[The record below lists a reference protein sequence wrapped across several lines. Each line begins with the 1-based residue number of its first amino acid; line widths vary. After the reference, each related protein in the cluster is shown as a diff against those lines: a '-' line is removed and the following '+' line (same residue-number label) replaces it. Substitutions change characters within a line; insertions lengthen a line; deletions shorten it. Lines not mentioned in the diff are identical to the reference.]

1 MSFFLFISSLFA
13 LANLNFADNINSFD
27 LKDKR
32 ILIRVDYNVPIENG
46 VVKDAYRI
54 QCSIPT
60 IKECL
65 ESGASVVLMSH
76 LGRPNGKNN
85 EEFSLISV
93 GEVLSDFLEI
103 PIKFSHDCINEDSIN
118 VTIGLHP
125 GEVHLLENLRFH
137 SGEEDNDVEFSTL
150 LSKHGQIYINDAF
163 GTSHRS
169 HASNVGVTD
178 NFIHKGMGL
187 LMKREVQYLQ
197 KKFKNPKE
205 PLTILLGGAKISD
218 KIDLIEKFLID
229 ANTILIGG
237 GMAFTF
243 LKAKG
248 LNVGNSIVDEKMI
261 SVANEIIKK
270 ARRNRVKLVFP
281 VDFIVSDSID
291 APSNLE
297 TVSFDSIPT
306 NMMGLDIGN
315 ETIKLFSK
323 ILSQSC
329 TILWNGPMGVFEKK
343 EFENGTKEIAI
354 SLSNLK
360 DENITT
366 IVGGGDSA
374 SAVRKFSNIEDI
386 THVSTGGGA
395 SLELLSGRS
404 LPAIEA
410 LGKL

>member
-1 MSFFLFISSLFA
+1 MIRSL
-13 LANLNFADNINSFD
+13 NSFD

-32 ILIRVDYNVPIENG
+32 VLMRVDYNVPIENG
-46 VVKDAYRI
+46 VVADAYRI

-76 LGRPNGKNN
+76 LGRPNGKIN
-85 EEFSLISV
+85 ENHSLISV
-93 GEVLSDFLEI
+93 GEFLSDFLEI
-103 PIKFSHDCINEDSIN
+103 PIKFSNDCISEDSIN

-137 SGEEDNDVEFSTL
+137 SGEEENDIEFSRL

-187 LMKREVQYLQ
+187 LMKKEIQYLQ
-197 KKFKNPKE
+197 NKFKNPKE
-205 PLTILLGGAKISD
+205 PLVLLLGGAKVSG

-229 ANTILIGG
+229 ANSILIGG
-237 GMAFTF
+237 GMTFTF
-243 LKAKG
+243 LKAMGMNIGK
-248 LNVGNSIVDEKMI
+248 SIIDEKMI
-261 SVANEIIKK
+261 TTASRVIKK
-270 ARRNRVKLVFP
+270 ARENRVKLVLP
-281 VDFIVSDSID
+281 IDFVVADSID
-291 APSNLE
+291 KPSKIE
-297 TVSFDSIPT
+297 IVSSDSVPS
-306 NMMGLDIGN
+306 NMMGLDIGP
-315 ETIKLFSK
+315 ETVKLYSK
-323 ILSQSC
+323 VLSKAG

-343 EFENGTKEIAI
+343 DFENGTKEIAKF
-354 SLSNLK
+354 LSELK
-360 DENITT
+360 DENIIT

-374 SAVRKFSNIEDI
+374 SAIRKFSTIENI

-395 SLELLSGRS
+395 SLELLSGKN

>member
-1 MSFFLFISSLFA
+1 MIRSL
-13 LANLNFADNINSFD
+13 NSFD

-32 ILIRVDYNVPIENG
+32 VLIRVDYNVPIENG

-76 LGRPNGKNN
+76 LGRPNGKIN

-291 APSNLE
+291 KPSKLE

-306 NMMGLDIGN
+306 KMMGLDIGN

-323 ILSQSC
+323 ILSQSG

>member
-1 MSFFLFISSLFA
+1 MIRSL
-13 LANLNFADNINSFD
+13 NSFD

-32 ILIRVDYNVPIENG
+32 VLIRVDYNVPIENG

-76 LGRPNGKNN
+76 LGRPNGKIN

-197 KKFKNPKE
+197 KKFNNPKE

-248 LNVGNSIVDEKMI
+248 LNVGNSIVDEKMV

-291 APSNLE
+291 ETSKLE

-306 NMMGLDIGN
+306 KMMGLDIGN

-323 ILSQSC
+323 ILSQSG

-360 DENITT
+360 DEHITT

>member
-1 MSFFLFISSLFA
+1 MIRSL
-13 LANLNFADNINSFD
+13 NSFD

-32 ILIRVDYNVPIENG
+32 VLIRVDYNVPIENG

-65 ESGASVVLMSH
+65 ESGSSVVLMSH
-76 LGRPNGKNN
+76 LGRPNGKIN

-197 KKFKNPKE
+197 KKFKNPKG

-291 APSNLE
+291 EPSKIE

-323 ILSQSC
+323 ILSQSG

-395 SLELLSGRS
+395 SLELLSGRK

>member
-1 MSFFLFISSLFA
+1 MIRSL
-13 LANLNFADNINSFD
+13 NSFD

-32 ILIRVDYNVPIENG
+32 ILIRVDYNVPIEDG

-76 LGRPNGKNN
+76 LGRPKGKIN
-85 EEFSLISV
+85 EDYSLISV

-103 PIKFSHDCINEDSIN
+103 PIKFSNDCISEDSMN
-118 VTIGLHP
+118 VTIGLHS

-137 SGEEDNDVEFSTL
+137 SGEEENDIEFSRL

-187 LMKREVQYLQ
+187 LMNKEIRYLQ
-197 KKFKNPKE
+197 NKFKNPKK
-205 PLTILLGGAKISD
+205 PLVLLLGGAKISG
-218 KIDLIEKFLID
+218 KIDLIDKFLID
-229 ANTILIGG
+229 SDTILIGG
-237 GMAFTF
+237 GMTFTF
-243 LKAKG
+243 LKAMGIDIGK
-248 LNVGNSIVDEKMI
+248 SIIDEEMVP
-261 SVANEIIKK
+261 VANRVIKK
-270 ARRNRVKLVFP
+270 ARQNRVKLVLP
-281 VDFIVSDSID
+281 VDFVVADSID
-291 APSNLE
+291 NPSKIE
-297 TVSFDSIPT
+297 ISSFDSVPS
-306 NMMGLDIGN
+306 NMMGLDIGP

-323 ILSQSC
+323 ILSQAG

-343 EFENGTKEIAI
+343 DFENGTKGIANF
-354 SLSNLK
+354 LSELK
-360 DENITT
+360 DENIIT

-374 SAVRKFSNIEDI
+374 SAIRKFSNIENI

-395 SLELLSGRS
+395 SLELLSGKN
-404 LPAIEA
+404 LPAIKA

>member
-1 MSFFLFISSLFA
+1 MIRSL
-13 LANLNFADNINSFD
+13 NSFD

-32 ILIRVDYNVPIENG
+32 VLMRVDYNVPIENG
-46 VVKDAYRI
+46 VVADAYRI

-76 LGRPNGKNN
+76 LGRPNGKIN
-85 EEFSLISV
+85 ENHSLISV
-93 GEVLSDFLEI
+93 GEFLSDFLEI
-103 PIKFSHDCINEDSIN
+103 PIKFSNDCISEDSIN

-137 SGEEDNDVEFSTL
+137 SGEEENDIEFSRL

-187 LMKREVQYLQ
+187 LMKKEIQYLQ
-197 KKFKNPKE
+197 NKFKNPKE
-205 PLTILLGGAKISD
+205 PLVLLLGGAKVSG

-229 ANTILIGG
+229 ANSILIGG
-237 GMAFTF
+237 GMTFTF
-243 LKAKG
+243 LKAMGMNIGK
-248 LNVGNSIVDEKMI
+248 SIIDEKMI
-261 SVANEIIKK
+261 TTASRVIKK
-270 ARRNRVKLVFP
+270 ARQNRVKLVLP
-281 VDFIVSDSID
+281 IDFVVADSID
-291 APSNLE
+291 KPSKIE
-297 TVSFDSIPT
+297 IVSSDSVPS
-306 NMMGLDIGN
+306 NMMGLDIGP
-315 ETIKLFSK
+315 ETVKLFSK
-323 ILSQSC
+323 VLSKAG

-343 EFENGTKEIAI
+343 DFENGTKEIAKL
-354 SLSNLK
+354 LSELK
-360 DENITT
+360 DENIIT

-374 SAVRKFSNIEDI
+374 SAIRKFSTIENI

-395 SLELLSGRS
+395 SLELLSGKN

>member
-1 MSFFLFISSLFA
+1 MIRSL
-13 LANLNFADNINSFD
+13 NSFD
-27 LKDKR
+27 LKNKR
-32 ILIRVDYNVPIENG
+32 VLIRVDYNVPIEDG

-76 LGRPNGKNN
+76 LGRPKGKTN
-85 EEFSLISV
+85 EDYSLISV

-103 PIKFSHDCINEDSIN
+103 PIKFSDDCISEDSIN

-137 SGEEDNDVEFSTL
+137 SGEEENDIEFSRL

-178 NFIHKGMGL
+178 NFTHKGMGL
-187 LMKREVQYLQ
+187 LMNKEIRYLQ
-197 KKFKNPKE
+197 NKFKNPKE
-205 PLTILLGGAKISD
+205 PLFLLLGGAKISD
-218 KIDLIEKFLID
+218 KIDLIDKFLINAD
-229 ANTILIGG
+229 TILIGG
-237 GMAFTF
+237 GMTFTF
-243 LKAKG
+243 LKAMGIDIGK
-248 LNVGNSIVDEKMI
+248 SIIDEQMI
-261 SVANEIIKK
+261 SVANRVIKK
-270 ARRNRVKLVFP
+270 ARQNRVKLVLP
-281 VDFIVSDSID
+281 VDFVVADSID
-291 APSNLE
+291 KPSKIE
-297 TVSFDSIPT
+297 ISSFDSVPS
-306 NMMGLDIGN
+306 NMMGLDIGP

-323 ILSQSC
+323 KLSRAG
-329 TILWNGPMGVFEKK
+329 TILWNGPVGVFEKK
-343 EFENGTKEIAI
+343 DFENGTKEIANF
-354 SLSNLK
+354 LSELK
-360 DENITT
+360 DENIIT

-374 SAVRKFSNIEDI
+374 SAIRKFSNIENI

-395 SLELLSGRS
+395 SLELLSGKN

>member
-1 MSFFLFISSLFA
+1 MIRSL
-13 LANLNFADNINSFD
+13 NSFD

-32 ILIRVDYNVPIENG
+32 VLIRVDYNVPIENG

-76 LGRPNGKNN
+76 LGRPNGKIN

-163 GTSHRS
+163 GTSHRL

-197 KKFKNPKE
+197 KRFKNPKG

-291 APSNLE
+291 EPSKLE

-323 ILSQSC
+323 ILSQSG

>member
-1 MSFFLFISSLFA
+1 MIRSL
-13 LANLNFADNINSFD
+13 NSFD

-32 ILIRVDYNVPIENG
+32 VLIRVDYNVPIEKG

-54 QCSIPT
+54 QSSIPT

-76 LGRPNGKNN
+76 LGRPKGKFN
-85 EEFSLISV
+85 EDYSLISV

-103 PIKFSHDCINEDSIN
+103 PIKFSDDCISEDSIN

-137 SGEEDNDVEFSTL
+137 PGEEENDIEFSRL

-187 LMKREVQYLQ
+187 LMKKEIQYLQ
-197 KKFKNPKE
+197 NKFKNPKQ
-205 PLTILLGGAKISD
+205 PLILLLGGAKISD

-243 LKAKG
+243 LKAMG
-248 LNVGNSIVDEKMI
+248 LDTGKSIIDEQMI
-261 SVANEIIKK
+261 SVANRIIKK
-270 ARRNRVKLVFP
+270 ARQNRVKLVLP
-281 VDFIVSDSID
+281 IDFVIADSID
-291 APSNLE
+291 NPSKIE
-297 TVSFDSIPT
+297 ITSSDSVSSSMI
-306 NMMGLDIGN
+306 GLDIGP
-315 ETIKLFSK
+315 ETIKLFSDV
-323 ILSQSC
+323 LSKAG

-343 EFENGTKEIAI
+343 DFENGTKEIANF
-354 SLSNLK
+354 LSELK
-360 DENITT
+360 DENIIT

-374 SAVRKFSNIEDI
+374 SAIRKFSNIENI

-395 SLELLSGRS
+395 SLELLSGKN

>member
-1 MSFFLFISSLFA
+1 MIRSL
-13 LANLNFADNINSFD
+13 NSFD

-32 ILIRVDYNVPIENG
+32 VLIRVDYNVPIENG

-76 LGRPNGKNN
+76 LGRPNGKIN

-150 LSKHGQIYINDAF
+150 LSKHGQIYVNDAF

-297 TVSFDSIPT
+297 TVSFDSIPAS
-306 NMMGLDIGN
+306 MMGLDIGN
-315 ETIKLFSK
+315 ETIKLFSR
-323 ILSQSC
+323 ILSQSG

>member
-1 MSFFLFISSLFA
+1 MIRSL
-13 LANLNFADNINSFD
+13 NSFD

-32 ILIRVDYNVPIENG
+32 VLIRVDYNVPIEKG

-54 QCSIPT
+54 QSSIPT

-76 LGRPNGKNN
+76 LGRPKGKFN
-85 EEFSLISV
+85 EDYSLISV

-103 PIKFSHDCINEDSIN
+103 PIKFSDDCISEDSIN

-137 SGEEDNDVEFSTL
+137 PGEEENDIEFSRL

-178 NFIHKGMGL
+178 NFMHKGMGL
-187 LMKREVQYLQ
+187 LMKKEIQYLQ
-197 KKFKNPKE
+197 NKFKNPKQ
-205 PLTILLGGAKISD
+205 PLILLLGGAKISD

-229 ANTILIGG
+229 ANVILIGG

-243 LKAKG
+243 LNAMG
-248 LNVGNSIVDEKMI
+248 LDTGKSIIDEQMI
-261 SVANEIIKK
+261 SVANRIIKK
-270 ARRNRVKLVFP
+270 ARQNRVKLVLP
-281 VDFIVSDSID
+281 IDFVIADSID
-291 APSNLE
+291 NPSKIE
-297 TVSFDSIPT
+297 ITSSDSVSSSMI
-306 NMMGLDIGN
+306 GLDIGP
-315 ETIKLFSK
+315 ETIKLFSDV
-323 ILSQSC
+323 LSKAG

-343 EFENGTKEIAI
+343 DFENGTKEIANF
-354 SLSNLK
+354 LSELK
-360 DENITT
+360 DENIIT

-374 SAVRKFSNIEDI
+374 SAIRKFSNIENI

-395 SLELLSGRS
+395 SLELLSGKN
-404 LPAIEA
+404 LPAIKA
-410 LGKL
+410 LGK

>member
-1 MSFFLFISSLFA
+1 MIRSL
-13 LANLNFADNINSFD
+13 NSFD
-27 LKDKR
+27 LKNKR
-32 ILIRVDYNVPIENG
+32 VLIRVDYNVPIEDG

-76 LGRPNGKNN
+76 LGRPKGKTN
-85 EEFSLISV
+85 EDYSLISV

-103 PIKFSHDCINEDSIN
+103 PIKFSDDCISEDSIN

-137 SGEEDNDVEFSTL
+137 SGEEENDIEFSRL

-178 NFIHKGMGL
+178 NFTHKGMGL
-187 LMKREVQYLQ
+187 LMNKEIRYLQ
-197 KKFKNPKE
+197 NKFKNPKV
-205 PLTILLGGAKISD
+205 PLVLLLGGAKISG
-218 KIDLIEKFLID
+218 KIDLIDKFLID
-229 ANTILIGG
+229 ADTILIGG
-237 GMAFTF
+237 GMTFTF
-243 LKAKG
+243 LKAMGIDIGK
-248 LNVGNSIVDEKMI
+248 SIIDEQMI
-261 SVANEIIKK
+261 SVANRVIKK
-270 ARRNRVKLVFP
+270 ARQNRVKLVLP
-281 VDFIVSDSID
+281 VDFVVADSID
-291 APSNLE
+291 KPSKIE
-297 TVSFDSIPT
+297 ISSFDSVPS
-306 NMMGLDIGN
+306 NMMGLDIGP

-323 ILSQSC
+323 KLSQAG
-329 TILWNGPMGVFEKK
+329 TILWNGPVGVFEKK
-343 EFENGTKEIAI
+343 DFENGTKEIANF
-354 SLSNLK
+354 LSELK
-360 DENITT
+360 DENIIT

-374 SAVRKFSNIEDI
+374 SAIRKFSNIENI

-395 SLELLSGRS
+395 SLELLSGKN

>member
-1 MSFFLFISSLFA
+1 MIRSL
-13 LANLNFADNINSFD
+13 NSFD

-32 ILIRVDYNVPIENG
+32 VLMRVDYNVPIENG
-46 VVKDAYRI
+46 VVADDYRI

-76 LGRPNGKNN
+76 LGRPNGKIN
-85 EEFSLISV
+85 ENHSLISV
-93 GEVLSDFLEI
+93 GEFLSDFLEI
-103 PIKFSHDCINEDSIN
+103 PIKFSNDCISEDSIN

-137 SGEEDNDVEFSTL
+137 SGEEENDIEFSRL

-187 LMKREVQYLQ
+187 LMKKEIQYLQ
-197 KKFKNPKE
+197 NKFKNPKE
-205 PLTILLGGAKISD
+205 PLVLLLGGAKVSG
-218 KIDLIEKFLID
+218 KIDIIEKFLID
-229 ANTILIGG
+229 ANSILIGG
-237 GMAFTF
+237 GMTFTF
-243 LKAKG
+243 LKAMG
-248 LNVGNSIVDEKMI
+248 IDVGKSIIDEKMI
-261 SVANEIIKK
+261 TTASRVIKK
-270 ARRNRVKLVFP
+270 ARQNRVKLVLP
-281 VDFIVSDSID
+281 TDFVVADSID
-291 APSNLE
+291 KPSKIE
-297 TVSFDSIPT
+297 IVSSDSVPS
-306 NMMGLDIGN
+306 NMMGLDIGP
-315 ETIKLFSK
+315 ETVKLYSK
-323 ILSQSC
+323 VLSKAG

-343 EFENGTKEIAI
+343 DFENGTKEIAKF
-354 SLSNLK
+354 LSELK
-360 DENITT
+360 DENIIT

-374 SAVRKFSNIEDI
+374 SAIRKFSTIENI

-395 SLELLSGRS
+395 SLELLSGKN

>member
-1 MSFFLFISSLFA
+1 MIRSL
-13 LANLNFADNINSFD
+13 NSFD

-32 ILIRVDYNVPIENG
+32 VLIRVDYNVPIENG

-76 LGRPNGKNN
+76 LGRPNGKIN

-150 LSKHGQIYINDAF
+150 LSKHGQIYVNDAF

-291 APSNLE
+291 VPSKLE

-315 ETIKLFSK
+315 ETIKLYSK
-323 ILSQSC
+323 ILSQSG

-360 DENITT
+360 DKNITT

>member
-1 MSFFLFISSLFA
+1 MIRSL
-13 LANLNFADNINSFD
+13 NSFD
-27 LKDKR
+27 LKNKR
-32 ILIRVDYNVPIENG
+32 VLIRVDYNVPIEDG

-76 LGRPNGKNN
+76 LGRPKGETN
-85 EEFSLISV
+85 EAYSLISV

-103 PIKFSHDCINEDSIN
+103 PIKFSDDCISEDSIN

-137 SGEEDNDVEFSTL
+137 SGEEENDIEFSRL

-178 NFIHKGMGL
+178 NFTHKGMGL
-187 LMKREVQYLQ
+187 LMNKEIRYLQ
-197 KKFKNPKE
+197 NKFKNPKV
-205 PLTILLGGAKISD
+205 PLVLLLGGAKISG
-218 KIDLIEKFLID
+218 KIDLIDKFLID
-229 ANTILIGG
+229 ADAILIGG
-237 GMAFTF
+237 GMTFTF
-243 LKAKG
+243 LKAMGIDIGK
-248 LNVGNSIVDEKMI
+248 SIIDEQMI
-261 SVANEIIKK
+261 SVANRVIKK
-270 ARRNRVKLVFP
+270 ARQNRVKLVLP
-281 VDFIVSDSID
+281 VDFVVADSID
-291 APSNLE
+291 KPSKIE
-297 TVSFDSIPT
+297 ISSFDSVPS
-306 NMMGLDIGN
+306 NMMGLDIGP

-323 ILSQSC
+323 KLSQAG
-329 TILWNGPMGVFEKK
+329 TILWNGPVGVFEKK
-343 EFENGTKEIAI
+343 DFENGTKEIANF
-354 SLSNLK
+354 LSELK
-360 DENITT
+360 EENIIT

-374 SAVRKFSNIEDI
+374 SAIRKFSNIKNI

-395 SLELLSGRS
+395 SLELLSGKN

>member
-1 MSFFLFISSLFA
+1 MIRSL
-13 LANLNFADNINSFD
+13 NSFD

-32 ILIRVDYNVPIENG
+32 VLIRVDYNVPIENG

-76 LGRPNGKNN
+76 LGRPNGKIN

-261 SVANEIIKK
+261 SIANEIIKK

-291 APSNLE
+291 EPSKLE

-323 ILSQSC
+323 ILSQSG

-360 DENITT
+360 DEHITT

-374 SAVRKFSNIEDI
+374 SAVRKFSNIEDF

>member
-1 MSFFLFISSLFA
+1 MIRSL
-13 LANLNFADNINSFD
+13 NSFD

-32 ILIRVDYNVPIENG
+32 VLIRVDYNVPIENG

-76 LGRPNGKNN
+76 LGRPNGKIN

-261 SVANEIIKK
+261 SIANEIIKK

-291 APSNLE
+291 VPSKLE

-323 ILSQSC
+323 ILSQSG

-360 DENITT
+360 DEHITT

-374 SAVRKFSNIEDI
+374 SAVRKFSNIEDF

>member
-1 MSFFLFISSLFA
+1 MIRSL
-13 LANLNFADNINSFD
+13 NSFD
-27 LKDKR
+27 LKNKR
-32 ILIRVDYNVPIENG
+32 VLIRVDYNVPIEDG

-76 LGRPNGKNN
+76 LGRPKGRIN
-85 EEFSLISV
+85 EDYSLISV

-103 PIKFSHDCINEDSIN
+103 PIKFSDDCISEDSIN

-137 SGEEDNDVEFSTL
+137 SGEEENDIEFSRL

-178 NFIHKGMGL
+178 NFTHKGMGL
-187 LMKREVQYLQ
+187 LMNKEIRYLQ
-197 KKFKNPKE
+197 NKFKNPKE
-205 PLTILLGGAKISD
+205 PLVLLLGGAKISG
-218 KIDLIEKFLID
+218 KIDLIDKFLID
-229 ANTILIGG
+229 ADTILIGG
-237 GMAFTF
+237 GMTFTF
-243 LKAKG
+243 LKAMGIDIGK
-248 LNVGNSIVDEKMI
+248 SIIDEQMI
-261 SVANEIIKK
+261 SVANRVIKK
-270 ARRNRVKLVFP
+270 ARQNRVKLVLP
-281 VDFIVSDSID
+281 VDFVVADSID
-291 APSNLE
+291 KPSKIE
-297 TVSFDSIPT
+297 ISSFDSVPS
-306 NMMGLDIGN
+306 NMMGLDIGP

-323 ILSQSC
+323 KLSQAG
-329 TILWNGPMGVFEKK
+329 TILWNGPVGVFEKK
-343 EFENGTKEIAI
+343 DFENGTKEIANF
-354 SLSNLK
+354 LSELK
-360 DENITT
+360 DENIIT

-374 SAVRKFSNIEDI
+374 SAIRKFSNIENI

-395 SLELLSGRS
+395 SLELLSGKN

>member
-1 MSFFLFISSLFA
+1 MIRSL
-13 LANLNFADNINSFD
+13 NSFD

-32 ILIRVDYNVPIENG
+32 ILIRVDYNVPIEDG

-76 LGRPNGKNN
+76 LGRPKGETN
-85 EEFSLISV
+85 EDYSLISV

-103 PIKFSHDCINEDSIN
+103 PIKFSNDCISEDSIN

-137 SGEEDNDVEFSTL
+137 SGEEENDIEFSRL

-187 LMKREVQYLQ
+187 LMNKEIQYLQ
-197 KKFKNPKE
+197 NKFKNPKE
-205 PLTILLGGAKISD
+205 PLVILLGGAKISG
-218 KIDLIEKFLID
+218 KIDLIDKFLID
-229 ANTILIGG
+229 ADTILIGG
-237 GMAFTF
+237 GMIFTF
-243 LKAKG
+243 LKAMGIDIGK
-248 LNVGNSIVDEKMI
+248 SIIDEQMI
-261 SVANEIIKK
+261 SVANRAIKK
-270 ARRNRVKLVFP
+270 ARQNRVKLVLP
-281 VDFIVSDSID
+281 VDFVVADSID
-291 APSNLE
+291 NPSKIE
-297 TVSFDSIPT
+297 ISSFDLVPS
-306 NMMGLDIGN
+306 NMMGLDIGP

-323 ILSQSC
+323 ILSQAG

-343 EFENGTKEIAI
+343 DFENGTKGIANF
-354 SLSNLK
+354 LSELK
-360 DENITT
+360 DENIIT

-374 SAVRKFSNIEDI
+374 SAIRKFSNIENI

-395 SLELLSGRS
+395 SLELLSGKN
-404 LPAIEA
+404 LPAIKA

>member
-1 MSFFLFISSLFA
+1 VIRSL
-13 LANLNFADNINSFD
+13 NSFD

-32 ILIRVDYNVPIENG
+32 ILIRVDYNVPIEDG
-46 VVKDAYRI
+46 VVKDVYKI

-76 LGRPNGKNN
+76 LGRPKGKIN
-85 EEFSLISV
+85 EDYSLISV

-103 PIKFSHDCINEDSIN
+103 PIKFSNDCISEDSMN
-118 VTIGLHP
+118 VTIGLHS

-137 SGEEDNDVEFSTL
+137 SGEEENDIEFSRL

-187 LMKREVQYLQ
+187 LMNKEIRYLQ
-197 KKFKNPKE
+197 NKFKNPKK
-205 PLTILLGGAKISD
+205 PLVLLLGGAKISG
-218 KIDLIEKFLID
+218 KIDLIDKFLID
-229 ANTILIGG
+229 SDTILIGG
-237 GMAFTF
+237 GMTFTF
-243 LKAKG
+243 LKAMGIDIGK
-248 LNVGNSIVDEKMI
+248 SIIDEEMVP
-261 SVANEIIKK
+261 VANRVIKK
-270 ARRNRVKLVFP
+270 ARQNRVKLVFP
-281 VDFIVSDSID
+281 VDFVVADSID
-291 APSNLE
+291 KPSKIE
-297 TVSFDSIPT
+297 ISSFDLVPS
-306 NMMGLDIGN
+306 NMMGLDIGP

-323 ILSQSC
+323 ILSQAG

-343 EFENGTKEIAI
+343 DFENGTKEIANFI
-354 SLSNLK
+354 SELK
-360 DENITT
+360 DENIIT

-374 SAVRKFSNIEDI
+374 SAIRKFSNIENI

-395 SLELLSGRS
+395 SLELLSGKN

>member
-1 MSFFLFISSLFA
+1 MIRSL
-13 LANLNFADNINSFD
+13 NSFD

-32 ILIRVDYNVPIENG
+32 VLMRVDYNVPIENG
-46 VVKDAYRI
+46 VVADAYRI

-76 LGRPNGKNN
+76 LGRPNGKIN
-85 EEFSLISV
+85 ENHSLISV
-93 GEVLSDFLEI
+93 GEFLSDFLEI
-103 PIKFSHDCINEDSIN
+103 PIKFSNDCISEDSIN

-137 SGEEDNDVEFSTL
+137 SGEEENDIEFSRL

-187 LMKREVQYLQ
+187 LMKKEIQYLQ
-197 KKFKNPKE
+197 NKFKNPKE
-205 PLTILLGGAKISD
+205 PLVLLLGGAKVSG
-218 KIDLIEKFLID
+218 KIDIIEKFLID
-229 ANTILIGG
+229 ANSILIGG
-237 GMAFTF
+237 GMTFTF
-243 LKAKG
+243 LKAMG
-248 LNVGNSIVDEKMI
+248 IDVGKSIIDEKMI
-261 SVANEIIKK
+261 TTASRVIKK
-270 ARRNRVKLVFP
+270 ARQNRVKLVLP
-281 VDFIVSDSID
+281 TDFVVADSID
-291 APSNLE
+291 NPSKIE
-297 TVSFDSIPT
+297 IVSSDSVPS
-306 NMMGLDIGN
+306 NMMGLDIGP
-315 ETIKLFSK
+315 ETVKLYSK
-323 ILSQSC
+323 VLSKAG

-343 EFENGTKEIAI
+343 DFENGTKEIAKF
-354 SLSNLK
+354 LSELK
-360 DENITT
+360 DENIIT

-374 SAVRKFSNIEDI
+374 SAIRKFSTIENI

-395 SLELLSGRS
+395 SLELLSGKN

>member
-1 MSFFLFISSLFA
+1 MIRSL
-13 LANLNFADNINSFD
+13 NSFD

-32 ILIRVDYNVPIENG
+32 VLMRVDYNVPIENG
-46 VVKDAYRI
+46 VVADDYRI

-76 LGRPNGKNN
+76 LGRPNGKIN
-85 EEFSLISV
+85 ENHSLISV
-93 GEVLSDFLEI
+93 GEFLSDFLEI
-103 PIKFSHDCINEDSIN
+103 PIKFSNDCISEDSIN

-137 SGEEDNDVEFSTL
+137 SGEEENDIEFSRL

-187 LMKREVQYLQ
+187 LMKKEIQYLQ
-197 KKFKNPKE
+197 NKFKNPKE
-205 PLTILLGGAKISD
+205 PLVLLLGGAKVSG

-229 ANTILIGG
+229 ANSILIGG
-237 GMAFTF
+237 GMTFTF
-243 LKAKG
+243 LKAMG
-248 LNVGNSIVDEKMI
+248 IDVGKSIIDEKMI
-261 SVANEIIKK
+261 TTASRVIKK
-270 ARRNRVKLVFP
+270 ARQNRVKLVLP
-281 VDFIVSDSID
+281 IDFVVADSID
-291 APSNLE
+291 KPSKIE
-297 TVSFDSIPT
+297 IVSSDSVPS
-306 NMMGLDIGN
+306 NMMGLDIGP

-323 ILSQSC
+323 VLSKAG

-343 EFENGTKEIAI
+343 DFENGTKEIAKL
-354 SLSNLK
+354 LSELK
-360 DENITT
+360 DENIIT

-374 SAVRKFSNIEDI
+374 SAIRKFSTIENI

-395 SLELLSGRS
+395 SLELLSGKN

>member
-1 MSFFLFISSLFA
+1 MIRSL
-13 LANLNFADNINSFD
+13 NSFD

-32 ILIRVDYNVPIENG
+32 VLIRVDYNVPIENG

-76 LGRPNGKNN
+76 LGRPNGKIN

-261 SVANEIIKK
+261 SIANEIIKK

-291 APSNLE
+291 KPSKLE

-323 ILSQSC
+323 ILSQSG

>member
-1 MSFFLFISSLFA
+1 MIRSL
-13 LANLNFADNINSFD
+13 NSFD
-27 LKDKR
+27 LKNKR
-32 ILIRVDYNVPIENG
+32 VLIRVDYNVPIEDG

-76 LGRPNGKNN
+76 LGRPKGRIN
-85 EEFSLISV
+85 EDYSLISV

-103 PIKFSHDCINEDSIN
+103 PIKFSDDCISEDSIN

-137 SGEEDNDVEFSTL
+137 SGEEENDIEFSRL

-178 NFIHKGMGL
+178 NFTHKGMGL
-187 LMKREVQYLQ
+187 LMNKEIRYLQ
-197 KKFKNPKE
+197 NKFKNPKV
-205 PLTILLGGAKISD
+205 PLVLLLGGAKISG
-218 KIDLIEKFLID
+218 KIDLIDKFLID
-229 ANTILIGG
+229 ADAILIGG
-237 GMAFTF
+237 GMTFTF
-243 LKAKG
+243 LKAMGIDIGK
-248 LNVGNSIVDEKMI
+248 SIIDEQMI
-261 SVANEIIKK
+261 SVANRVIKK
-270 ARRNRVKLVFP
+270 ARQNRVKLVLP
-281 VDFIVSDSID
+281 VDFVVADSID
-291 APSNLE
+291 KPSKIE
-297 TVSFDSIPT
+297 ISSFDSVPS
-306 NMMGLDIGN
+306 NMMGLDIGP

-323 ILSQSC
+323 KLSQAG
-329 TILWNGPMGVFEKK
+329 TILWNGPVGVFEKK
-343 EFENGTKEIAI
+343 DFENGTKEIANF
-354 SLSNLK
+354 LSKLK
-360 DENITT
+360 DENIIT

-374 SAVRKFSNIEDI
+374 SAIRKFSNIENI

-395 SLELLSGRS
+395 SLELLSGKN

>member
-1 MSFFLFISSLFA
+1 MIRSL
-13 LANLNFADNINSFD
+13 NSFD

-32 ILIRVDYNVPIENG
+32 VLIRVDYNVPIENG

-76 LGRPNGKNN
+76 LGRPNGKIN

-261 SVANEIIKK
+261 SIANEIIKK

-291 APSNLE
+291 EPSKLE

-323 ILSQSC
+323 ILSQSG

-374 SAVRKFSNIEDI
+374 SAVRKFSNIEDF